1 MSEQTELM
9 IIDDLIQAIRQGKYK
24 ATGRFP
30 SENELADY
38 YSVPRIKVRHA
49 LLKLEEMG
57 YLYSKQGKGR
67 YLKPK
72 QRQIELHL
80 SGSSSF
86 SEKMKQAGHE
96 LETQNLGCERAT
108 YDPKIYATLN
118 VGPQEEVFKISRLRI
133 MDGVPI
139 ALHIS
144 YVAKS
149 VFPTIE
155 NEGAHIQSMFA
166 YYAAQGYNEF
176 LSSKSLVSI
185 SFPTQVE
192 RALFNCAPLVP
203 LFVLESDCIDA
214 EQRHVLEYSKI
225 IYRSDSFTY
234 VITPGN

>member
-1 MSEQTELM
+1 KITSKNSPSLILHFTHISIALYNKVKRGNKEMSEQTELM

-38 YSVPRIKVRHA
+38 YGIPRIKVRHA

-118 VGPQEEVFKISRLRI
+118 IGPQ
-133 MDGVPI
+133 
-139 ALHIS
+139 
-144 YVAKS
+144 
-149 VFPTIE
+149 
-155 NEGAHIQSMFA
+155 
-166 YYAAQGYNEF
+166 
-176 LSSKSLVSI
+176 
-185 SFPTQVE
+185 
-192 RALFNCAPLVP
+192 
-203 LFVLESDCIDA
+203 
-214 EQRHVLEYSKI
+214 
-225 IYRSDSFTY
+225 
-234 VITPGN
+234 